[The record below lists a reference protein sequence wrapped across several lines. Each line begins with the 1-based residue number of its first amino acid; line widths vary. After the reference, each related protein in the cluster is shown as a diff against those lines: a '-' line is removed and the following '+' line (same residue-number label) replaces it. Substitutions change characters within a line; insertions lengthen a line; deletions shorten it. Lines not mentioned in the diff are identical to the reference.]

1 MLMSQD
7 PSEKSRILIVD
18 DHPLF
23 REGLQQLLNRDPA
36 LTMCGE
42 ASDATEAMQRIVE
55 LKPHVV
61 VADISLGAGS
71 GIDLIKTIRGEH
83 DDLPILVVSMHDES
97 LYAERSLRAGAMGY
111 VMKHEPG
118 KTVITAIHKLLRGEM
133 YLSER
138 MSSAMISKFMRGE
151 PETPASPVDTLSER
165 EMEVF
170 RMLGRGLGTRKIAN
184 DLNVTVAT
192 VNSVRNRSKEKLKL
206 KTATEVMLHAIQ
218 WSREEPINH

>member
-1 MLMSQD
+1 MSQD

-36 LTMCGE
+36 LSMCGE

-55 LKPHVV
+55 LKPHLVV
-61 VADISLGAGS
+61 VDISLGAGS
-71 GIDLIKTIRGEH
+71 GIELIKAIRSVY

-138 MSSAMISKFMRGE
+138 MSSVMISKFMRGE
-151 PETPASPVDTLSER
+151 PETPASPVDTLSDR

-170 RMLGRGLGTRKIAN
+170 RMLGRGVGTRKIAT

-192 VNSVRNRSKEKLKL
+192 VNSFRNRIKEKLKL

-218 WSREEPINH
+218 WSREEPISR

>member
-1 MLMSQD
+1 MSQE
-7 PSEKSRILIVD
+7 PATKSQILVVD

-23 REGLQQLLNRDPA
+23 REGLQQLLTRDPN
-36 LTMCGE
+36 LWMCGE
-42 ASDATEAMQRIVE
+42 ASDAAEAMQRILE
-55 LKPHVV
+55 LKPDLVV
-61 VADISLGAGS
+61 VDISLGSGS
-71 GIDLIKTIRGEH
+71 GIELIKAIRSEH

-138 MSSAMISKFMRGE
+138 MSSAVISKFMRGE
-151 PETPASPVDTLSER
+151 PDTPGSPVDTLSDR

-170 RMLGRGLGTRKIAN
+170 RMLGRGLGTRKIAA

-192 VNSVRNRSKEKLKL
+192 VNSFRNRIKEKLKL

-218 WSREEPINH
+218 WSREETAQR